1 MLLLLLTSCNASS
14 TLYPF
19 LSIKYAIIND
29 VDLDFPAKLFY
40 LIIIFIIIITVI
52 KIKIIIL
59 IKIEIIYQWTK
70 IF

>member
-40 LIIIFIIIITVI
+40 LIIIFIIIIYYNKNKNKNNN
-52 KIKIIIL
+52 KIK
-59 IKIEIIYQWTK
+59 
-70 IF
+70 F

>member
-40 LIIIFIIIITVI
+40 LIIIFIIIIYNKNKNKNNNI
-52 KIKIIIL
+52 DKNRNNIPMD
-59 IKIEIIYQWTK
+59 
-70 IF
+70 

>member
-40 LIIIFIIIITVI
+40 LIIIFIIITVI

>member
-40 LIIIFIIIITVI
+40 LIIINSNKNKNNNIDKSRNNIPMD
-52 KIKIIIL
+52 
-59 IKIEIIYQWTK
+59 
-70 IF
+70 

>member
-40 LIIIFIIIITVI
+40 LIIIFIII

>member
-40 LIIIFIIIITVI
+40 LIIIFIIIIYYYKNNNI
-52 KIKIIIL
+52 DKSRNNIPMD
-59 IKIEIIYQWTK
+59 
-70 IF
+70 

>member
-40 LIIIFIIIITVI
+40 LIIIFIIINSNKNKNNNIDKSRNNI
-52 KIKIIIL
+52 PMD
-59 IKIEIIYQWTK
+59 
-70 IF
+70 

>member
-1 MLLLLLTSCNASS
+1 MLLLLLTSFNASS

-40 LIIIFIIIITVI
+40 LIIIFIIIIKVI
-52 KIKIIIL
+52 KIK
-59 IKIEIIYQWTK
+59 KK
-70 IF
+70 